1 MIIYEEQYISQ
12 YTNYPDMNLSF
23 SQTTN
28 FLGIDVIVNQ
38 ASSYQYSK
46 QPSISFSEQCVSSPD
61 KKILV
66 SHTNDVSV
74 FSGYNV
80 SVFQSNNVSVFE
92 ATMNQYLRH

>member
-1 MIIYEEQYISQ
+1 MIISEEQYISQ

-38 ASSYQYSK
+38 ASSYQFSK
-46 QPSISFSEQCVSSPD
+46 QPSISFLEQCVSSPD

-66 SHTNDVSV
+66 SHANDVSV

-80 SVFQSNNVSVFE
+80 PIFQGNNLPVFE
-92 ATMNQYLRH
+92 AIINQFLRH